1 MCGELLCPIPH
12 IFETRI
18 LFTHLSGEKCIVFPL
33 HICCN
38 KCEQTEKTPIIFVI
52 MIPKFFLHK
61 FLFCAFVQLLLFLV
75 SILLST
81 YVLIVIFLLSNS
93 NAIFYCCQS
102 KPQHFSYCTMDS
114 DPVYEDGSLSKDIL
128 RHWHWI
134 RHYMQGWISHILRL
148 TSERKRLYPAGE
160 LLTRLIF
167 YALSFR
173 VLQDEFK
180 YHSR

>member
-1 MCGELLCPIPH
+1 MEKNALFFPCTYVPTNVNKLKKHLL
-12 IFETRI
+12 F
-18 LFTHLSGEKCIVFPL
+18 LSSWFPS
-33 HICCN
+33 
-38 KCEQTEKTPIIFVI
+38 
-52 MIPKFFLHK
+52 FFLHK
-61 FLFCAFVQLLLFLV
+61 FPFCPFAQLLLFLV